1 MSMLRTFLITGSALM
16 LLCACGNQKE
26 TPAAPAAEILPAAP
40 KQEEQQPAE
49 PPAETVV
56 DGGDTREEAI
66 IIKDTDG
73 LPLVSTYVTR
83 PDVTGLVESAAK
95 KAIERYYDDLYRQ
108 EQEWWTDGLV
118 DFARENK
125 KAAADYGGDFLP
137 FTVTETNEIVY
148 DGKAF
153 LSIRRD
159 LETYTGGAHGSHA
172 VSCDNFRKSDGSLV
186 KLSELFRDGSYQ
198 DVLLEHVA
206 AYIRNSLPENAP
218 ALYDNWEDT
227 LKSTFDENHFFID
240 REALTIVYQEYD
252 IAPYTSG
259 AQFFPVA
266 YADISNELSESFLRD
281 IYGGKE

>member
-1 MSMLRTFLITGSALM
+1 M
-16 LLCACGNQKE
+16 
-26 TPAAPAAEILPAAP
+26 
-40 KQEEQQPAE
+40 
-49 PPAETVV
+49 V

-137 FTVTETNEIVY
+137 FTV
-148 DGKAF
+148 
-153 LSIRRD
+153 
-159 LETYTGGAHGSHA
+159 YTGGAHGSHA